1 MITTRGWAA
10 LGAAAAL
17 VLLFVGFGEPELLA
31 GGIFLLAS
39 VVVGAL
45 IVRRSRPD
53 ADLTRHITPLR
64 LHDGDRAR
72 VEIRI
77 FARRPL
83 RPLIIEDEV
92 SKLGRARFA
101 TARAG
106 RNSTV
111 AAHYEI
117 VCRPRGV
124 YQIGPAELII
134 SDPLDLAAVRTT
146 AGGIDRLVVY
156 PAIEL
161 LDGYPTTRGHDPS
174 VQSAHPS
181 HAPSGGDDFFT
192 LREYRHGDDLRR
204 VHWPSSAKR
213 DELMIRQLEIPW
225 QSRALVLLDSR
236 AKAHTPE
243 GFEHAVKGTASVLHH
258 FYGGGYVPQL
268 WVGDTVRPPGP
279 APYDLAMEKLAA
291 VQPIKALDLRRSVLR
306 MRRHGH
312 TGGALVLITG
322 TVDEDNLGV
331 YQTLG
336 RDYSRTVLMVVTD
349 EEPDIL
355 VPFQLGGAASV
366 VVGTEDSWAEAW
378 TQVVGAGRW
387 SSASPG

>member
-17 VLLFVGFGEPELLA
+17 VVLWIAFGEPELLA
-31 GGIFLLAS
+31 GGIFLVGS
-39 VVVGAL
+39 VILGAL
-45 IVRRSRPD
+45 IVRRSQPD
-53 ADLTRHITPLR
+53 ADLSRHITPFR
-64 LHDGDRAR
+64 VHEGDRAR
-72 VEIRI
+72 VEIRV

-101 TARAG
+101 TSRAG

-111 AAHYEI
+111 SAHYEI

-124 YQIGPAELII
+124 YHIGPAELVI
-134 SDPLDLAAVRTT
+134 SDPLDLAAVRAT

-156 PAIEL
+156 PAIEPL
-161 LDGYPTTRGHDPS
+161 SGYPTTRGHDPS

-192 LREYRHGDDLRR
+192 LREYRQGDDLRR

-225 QSRALVLLDSR
+225 QSRALVLLDTR
-236 AKAHTPE
+236 ASAHTADT
-243 GFEHAVKGTASVLHH
+243 FEHAVKGTASVLHH
-258 FYGGGYVPQL
+258 FFGGGYLPQL
-268 WVGDTVRPPGP
+268 WLGDSGRPPGP
-279 APYDLAMEKLAA
+279 APYELAMEKLAA
-291 VQPIKALDLRRSVLR
+291 IAPMTSLDLRHAVLR
-306 MRRHGH
+306 MRQHGFS
-312 TGGALVLITG
+312 GGALVLITG
-322 TVDEDNLGV
+322 ALDDDNLAV
-331 YQTLG
+331 FQTLG
-336 RDYSRTVLMVVTD
+336 RDYSKTLLMVAGE
-349 EEPDIL
+349 EEPDSL
-355 VPFQLGGAASV
+355 ASFRLGGAAAV
-366 VVGTEDSWAEAW
+366 MVGPTDTWAGAWSEAI
-378 TQVVGAGRW
+378 GAGRW

>member
-1 MITTRGWAA
+1 MISTRGWAA

-17 VLLFVGFGEPELLA
+17 VLLYVGFGEPELLA
-31 GGIFLLAS
+31 GGVFLMAA
-39 VVVGAL
+39 VAAGTL

-53 ADLTRHITPLR
+53 ADLSRHITPLR
-64 LHDGDRAR
+64 LHEGDRAR

-77 FARRPL
+77 HARRPL

-92 SKLGRARFA
+92 SRLGRARFA
-101 TARAG
+101 TTRAG

-111 AAHYEI
+111 SAHYEI

-134 SDPLDLAAVRTT
+134 SDPLDLAAVRATT
-146 AGGIDRLVVY
+146 GGVDRLVVF
-156 PAIEL
+156 PAIEAL
-161 LDGYPTTRGHDPS
+161 EGYPTTRGHDPS

-192 LREYRHGDDLRR
+192 LREYRQGDDLRR

-225 QSRALVLLDSR
+225 QSRALVLLDAR

-243 GFEHAVKGTASVLHH
+243 GFEHAVRGAASVLHH
-258 FYGGGYVPQL
+258 FYGGGYIPQL
-268 WVGDTVRPPGP
+268 WVGDTSRLPGP
-279 APYDLAMEKLAA
+279 AAYELAMEKLAA
-291 VQPIKALDLRRSVLR
+291 VQPMDALDLRHAVLR

-322 TVDEDNLGV
+322 SLDEENLAV

-336 RDYSRTVLMVVTD
+336 RDYSRTVLMVVSD
-349 EEPDIL
+349 EIPDIL
-355 VPFQLGGAASV
+355 ARFKLGGAAAV
-366 VVGTEDSWAEAW
+366 VVGTGDSWGRAW
-378 TQVVGAGRW
+378 TDAIGAGRW
-387 SSASPG
+387 TSASRG

>member
-17 VLLFVGFGEPELLA
+17 VLLFGGFGEPELLA
-31 GGIFLLAS
+31 GGIFLFLS
-39 VVVGAL
+39 VAVGAL

-64 LHDGDRAR
+64 LHEGDRAR

-77 FARRPL
+77 FARRPM

-111 AAHYEI
+111 SAHYEI

-146 AGGIDRLVVY
+146 AGGVDRMVVF
-156 PAIEL
+156 PAIEPL
-161 LDGYPTTRGHDPS
+161 AGYPSTRGHDPS

-192 LREYRHGDDLRR
+192 LREYRVGDDLRR

-225 QSRALVLLDSR
+225 RSRALVLLDTR

-243 GFEHAVKGTASVLHH
+243 GFEHAVRGAASILHH
-258 FYGGGYVPQL
+258 FYGGGYVPLL
-268 WVGDTVRPPGP
+268 WIGDTVRPP
-279 APYDLAMEKLAA
+279 ASTPYELSMEKLAA
-291 VQPIKALDLRRSVLR
+291 VQPNETLDLRRAVLR

-322 TVDEDNLGV
+322 AVDEENLAV
-331 YQTLG
+331 FQTLG
-336 RDYSRTVLMVVTD
+336 RDYSRTVLMVVAD
-349 EEPDIL
+349 EEPDSL
-355 VPFQLGGAASV
+355 VPFKLGGAAAAV
-366 VVGTEDSWAEAW
+366 VRIGDSWTGAW
-378 TQVVGAGRW
+378 TQVIGAGRW

>member
-17 VLLFVGFGEPELLA
+17 VLLYAGFGEPELFA
-31 GGIFLLAS
+31 GGVFLVGS
-39 VVVGAL
+39 VIAGAL

-53 ADLTRHITPLR
+53 ADLTRQITPLR
-64 LHDGDRAR
+64 LHEGDRAR

-77 FARRPL
+77 HARRPL

-101 TARAG
+101 TARAA
-106 RNSTV
+106 RNTTV
-111 AAHYEI
+111 SAHYEI

-134 SDPLDLAAVRTT
+134 SDPLDLAAVRATT
-146 AGGIDRLVVY
+146 GGVDRLVVY
-156 PAIEL
+156 PAIEPL
-161 LDGYPTTRGHDPS
+161 SGFPATRGHDPS

-192 LREYRHGDDLRR
+192 LREYRQGDDLRR

-225 QSRALVLLDSR
+225 QSRALVLLDTR
-236 AKAHTPE
+236 AKTHTPE
-243 GFEHAVKGTASVLHH
+243 SFEHAVKGAASVLHH
-258 FYGGGYVPQL
+258 FFGGGYVPQL

-279 APYDLAMEKLAA
+279 APYELAMEKLAA
-291 VQPIKALDLRRSVLR
+291 VQPMKALDLRHSVLR

-322 TVDEDNLGV
+322 ALDEENLAV

-336 RDYSRTVLMVVTD
+336 RDYSKTVLMVVSD
-349 EEPDIL
+349 EEPEFL
-355 VPFQLGGAASV
+355 VPFKLGGAAAA
-366 VVGTEDSWAEAW
+366 VVGLDDSWAGAW
-378 TQVVGAGRW
+378 TEAIGAGRW

>member
-17 VLLFVGFGEPELLA
+17 VLLFVGFGEAELFA
-31 GGIFLLAS
+31 GGIFLLGS
-39 VVVGAL
+39 VIAGAL

-53 ADLTRHITPLR
+53 AKLTRHITPR
-64 LHDGDRAR
+64 HLHEGDRAR

-101 TARAG
+101 TSRAG
-106 RNSTV
+106 RNTTV
-111 AAHYEI
+111 SAHYEI

-124 YQIGPAELII
+124 YQIGPADLII

-146 AGGIDRLVVY
+146 TGGVDRLVVY
-156 PAIEL
+156 PAIEVL
-161 LDGYPTTRGHDPS
+161 SGFPTTRGHDPS

-181 HAPSGGDDFFT
+181 YAPSGGDDFFT
-192 LREYRHGDDLRR
+192 LREYRQGDDLRR

-236 AKAHTPE
+236 SATHTPE
-243 GFEHAVKGTASVLHH
+243 SFEHAVKGTASVLHH
-258 FYGGGYVPQL
+258 FYGGGYLPQL

-279 APYDLAMEKLAA
+279 APYELAMEKLAA
-291 VQPIKALDLRRSVLR
+291 VQPIEALDLRHAALR

-312 TGGALVLITG
+312 AGGALVLITG
-322 TVDEDNLGV
+322 RLDDENLAV
-331 YQTLG
+331 FETLG
-336 RDYSRTVLMVVTD
+336 RDYSKTVLMVVAD
-349 EEPDIL
+349 EEPDFL
-355 VPFQLGGAASV
+355 VPFKLGGAAASV
-366 VVGTEDSWAEAW
+366 VGLNDSWAGAWSEAI
-378 TQVVGAGRW
+378 GAGRW

>member
-17 VLLFVGFGEPELLA
+17 VLLWVGFGESELLA
-31 GGIFLLAS
+31 GGIFLLGA

-53 ADLTRHITPLR
+53 ADLTRHITPLQV
-64 LHDGDRAR
+64 HEGDRAR

-92 SKLGRARFA
+92 SRLGRARFA

-106 RNSTV
+106 RDSTV
-111 AAHYEI
+111 SAHYEI

-134 SDPLDLAAVRTT
+134 SDPFDLAAVRAS
-146 AGGIDRLVVY
+146 AGGIDRLVVF
-156 PAIEL
+156 PAIEQ
-161 LDGYPTTRGHDPS
+161 LDEFPLTRGHDPS

-192 LREYRHGDDLRR
+192 LREYRQGDDLRR
-204 VHWPSSAKR
+204 VHWPSTAKQG
-213 DELMIRQLEIPW
+213 ELMIRQLEIPW
-225 QSRALVLLDSR
+225 QSRALVLMDTR
-236 AKAHTPE
+236 AENHTPE
-243 GFEHAVKGTASVLHH
+243 SFEHAVKGTASVLHH
-258 FYGGGYVPQL
+258 FYRGGYLPQL
-268 WVGDTVRPPGP
+268 WIGDSGRPPGP
-279 APYDLAMEKLAA
+279 APYELAMERLAA
-291 VQPIKALDLRRSVLR
+291 VQPLEALDLRHAVLR
-306 MRRHGH
+306 MRQHGFS
-312 TGGALVLITG
+312 GGALVFITG
-322 TVDEDNLGV
+322 RLDDDNLAV
-331 YQTLG
+331 FQTLG
-336 RDYSRTVLMVVTD
+336 RDYTRTVLMVVAD
-349 EEPDIL
+349 EEPEAL
-355 VPFQLGGAASV
+355 APFQLTGAAAV
-366 VVGTEDSWAEAW
+366 GVGTGDGWAGAWREAIG
-378 TQVVGAGRW
+378 TGRW

>member
-17 VLLFVGFGEPELLA
+17 VLLYAGFGEQELFA
-31 GGIFLLAS
+31 GGVFLMAS
-39 VVVGAL
+39 VVAGAL

-53 ADLTRHITPLR
+53 ADLTRQITPLR
-64 LHDGDRAR
+64 LHEGDRAR

-101 TARAG
+101 TSRAAR
-106 RNSTV
+106 NTTV
-111 AAHYEI
+111 SAHYEI

-124 YQIGPAELII
+124 YQIGPADLII
-134 SDPLDLAAVRTT
+134 SDPLDLAAVRATT
-146 AGGIDRLVVY
+146 GGVDRLVVY
-156 PAIEL
+156 PAIEPL
-161 LDGYPTTRGHDPS
+161 SGFPATRGHDPS

-192 LREYRHGDDLRR
+192 LREYRQGDDLRR

-225 QSRALVLLDSR
+225 QSRAMVLLDTR
-236 AKAHTPE
+236 AQTHTAE
-243 GFEHAVKGTASVLHH
+243 SFEHAVKGAASVLHH
-258 FYGGGYVPQL
+258 FFGGGYVPQL
-268 WVGDTVRPPGP
+268 WVGDTVRPPGA
-279 APYDLAMEKLAA
+279 APYELAMEKLAA
-291 VQPIKALDLRRSVLR
+291 VEPMDALDLRHAVLR

-312 TGGALVLITG
+312 AGGALVLITG
-322 TVDEDNLGV
+322 ALDEDNLAV

-336 RDYSRTVLMVVTD
+336 RDYSKTILMVVSD
-349 EEPDIL
+349 EEPEFL
-355 VPFQLGGAASV
+355 VPYKLGGAAAA
-366 VVGTEDSWAEAW
+366 VVGLNDSWTGAW
-378 TQVVGAGRW
+378 TEAIGAGRW